1 MQLAEFWYA
10 AGSTIWWTCAGLLVA
25 LVTSVVGVWFFG
37 VRWARR
43 VGEENSTWIA
53 ERQPRLAEPS
63 AIPSHAVGPD
73 WVMDHP
79 TSMKGRVVEKG
90 IRHPGSDPTLHRGGA
105 IYRSRQEPRGWPEP
119 TAFR

>member
-25 LVTSVVGVWFFG
+25 VVTSVVGVWFFG

-53 ERQPRLAEPS
+53 ERRPAWQSHPQFRLTQL
-63 AIPSHAVGPD
+63 GL
-73 WVMDHP
+73 
-79 TSMKGRVVEKG
+79 TG
-90 IRHPGSDPTLHRGGA
+90 
-105 IYRSRQEPRGWPEP
+105 
-119 TAFR
+119 